1 MPSFFWYCWFFSLLS
16 CISGILHTMLLMLFD
31 VLMRGCSG
39 WEPQAVCGQQRVL
52 HQGNQLQYPNFY
64 LTSGFP
70 QTLLYPTPLGYLS
83 ITDDYGGGGYV
94 CSAWWSLCSA
104 DIAQLSLPPGMN
116 GNQLAMIATTLM
128 LALPR
133 LPDIQLHAFPLQPYF
148 ESNKWPPAPGNGF
161 KALWE
166 RDFPLIQ
173 QLGANTLRIYPL
185 LLLFHLF
192 LLSFGTY
199 NTNPTTRQFS
209 QEYPNIVPLPLGKN
223 HTAFMGVR
231 YNLDCWF

>member
-1 MPSFFWYCWFFSLLS
+1 
-16 CISGILHTMLLMLFD
+16 
-31 VLMRGCSG
+31 
-39 WEPQAVCGQQRVL
+39 
-52 HQGNQLQYPNFY
+52 
-64 LTSGFP
+64 
-70 QTLLYPTPLGYLS
+70 
-83 ITDDYGGGGYV
+83 
-94 CSAWWSLCSA
+94 
-104 DIAQLSLPPGMN
+104 MN

-231 YNLDCWF
+231 YNLRIVGYSNYSFKITRWSLDLKWYPFNYLLRHS